1 MGKFLKILRYIA
13 NLIAIMG
20 ASTSTPPPPP
30 PTPNFSINSPDF
42 IPEEPISDNGKPC
55 FIIENLR
62 QYQEKRTEYEECF
75 PNGTLVDRS
84 PSFLGS
90 GRIPASYPNGIGSLK
105 QVYFPNFENSPSVSI
120 FRTRNGFVMKVGTQM
135 FNLSNFHLFLEGK
148 ISTGDFLDVIFVEYP
163 THYNRI
169 WEILNSSRQY
179 RAVYYTGLFDA
190 PLRRL
195 KTVKNEITGDIIRW
209 SVGQFTPKLVYDG
222 REHDISNVF
231 FRKNMETVAKIS
243 FPSPLNFFKT
253 DPILHIGGHEY
264 PLPDYIRVLS
274 RKITEEQ
281 FIEGLHRNYFDSD
294 VERIWKALTDREV
307 LYRSIY

>member
-13 NLIAIMG
+13 NLIETMG
-20 ASTSTPPPPP
+20 ANQSKLTK
-30 PTPNFSINSPDF
+30 PTPKQNFSINSSDF
-42 IPEEPISDNGKPC
+42 IPDEPVWDNGNPC
-55 FIIENLR
+55 FSIENLS
-62 QYQEKRTEYEECF
+62 QYQEKPTEYKECF
-75 PNGTLVDRS
+75 PNGTPNDRW
-84 PSFLGS
+84 PFFIGS
-90 GRIPASYPNGIGSLK
+90 GQIPASYPKGIGSLK
-105 QVYFPNFENSPSVSI
+105 HVHFPNFENSPSVSI

-190 PLRRL
+190 PLKVL
-195 KTVKNEITGDIIRW
+195 KRIYDLTGNIYLW
-209 SVGQFTPKLVYDG
+209 SEGQFTPKLLDDG
-222 REHDISNVF
+222 REHKLQNVL
-231 FRKNMETVAKIS
+231 FRENKTTIAKID
-243 FPSPLNFFKT
+243 FPSPWNIFKT

-274 RKITEEQ
+274 REITEEQ
-281 FIEGLHRNYFDSD
+281 FIEGLHRHYFDSN
-294 VERIWKALTDREV
+294 VERIWEVLTNRKV
-307 LYRSIY
+307 LYRSTY

>member
-1 MGKFLKILRYIA
+1 
-13 NLIAIMG
+13 MG
-20 ASTSTPPPPP
+20 ASTSTSKEKFIINLHPSEE
-30 PTPNFSINSPDF
+30 NSIEYSDF
-42 IPEEPISDNGKPC
+42 IPEGPISDNRKQC

-62 QYQEKRTEYEECF
+62 EYQGKRTEYEKCF
-75 PNGTLVDRS
+75 PNGTPDYRS

-105 QVYFPNFENSPSVSI
+105 HVYFPNFENSPSVSI

-179 RAVYYTGLFDA
+179 RAVYYTGLFGN

-195 KTVKNEITGDIIRW
+195 KTVKNEMTGDIIRW

-222 REHDISNVF
+222 REHKIQNVL
-231 FRKNMETVAKIS
+231 FRKNMKTIAEIH
-243 FPSPLNFFKT
+243 FPSLLNIFKT

-274 RKITEEQ
+274 REITEEQ
-281 FIEGLHRNYFDSD
+281 FIEGLHRRFFDSD
-294 VERIWKALTDREV
+294 VERIWKALTDTEV
-307 LYRSIY
+307 LYRSTY